1 VEVEGGTS
9 KLDGRPTA
17 GSQTTAPTGP
27 TAANSVPGGPT
38 ARSGGHTAR
47 AQEAHGLTE
56 SQDGPTATPSSQHA
70 ELDGPT
76 EATDGPTMTEGGQTV
91 SPGSPTARSCGTGA
105 SGGADGTSSPTVME
119 EDTNDDLLNYEPSP
133 ARNYIEINVVYLSS
147 TDHSL
152 LEEEEVPQLALGPQD
167 VVFKMPME
175 SEDNPKP
182 L

>member
-1 VEVEGGTS
+1 
-9 KLDGRPTA
+9 
-17 GSQTTAPTGP
+17 
-27 TAANSVPGGPT
+27 
-38 ARSGGHTAR
+38 
-47 AQEAHGLTE
+47 
-56 SQDGPTATPSSQHA
+56 
-70 ELDGPT
+70 
-76 EATDGPTMTEGGQTV
+76 
-91 SPGSPTARSCGTGA
+91 
-105 SGGADGTSSPTVME
+105 ME

-133 ARNYIEINVVYLSS
+133 ARNYIEINVVHLSS